1 MRLFL
6 LIFLLL
12 PALLCPLPVQGE
24 GPARLAFSG
33 GPEGGTFN
41 YFANGIATR
50 LNRRMPDEF
59 RVELKTS
66 AGSVENIRRVDA
78 GEADFAIVY
87 SGDIWLARRGAL
99 TGDPKAYRNVL
110 ALAFLYGA
118 PAHLVVPADSTI
130 QKVDDLAGR
139 RVAIGPSG
147 SGAATAAG
155 RYFGALGME
164 RDVRFEMI
172 GYNLAAQALLAGKV
186 DAMWVVAGYPN
197 GSVTQLAAKGP
208 VRLLDLWTENTRR
221 KIEKRY
227 PFYSWATIPAGTYA
241 GQEGDIVTFQDAAI
255 WVASNRMPADRV
267 EKALSEIFSP
277 EGLTY
282 MARVK
287 KTARQMSIAGG
298 LNGVVIPLHPGADAF
313 WRSKGLTPI
322 PAR

>member
-1 MRLFL
+1 MRRIL
-6 LIFLLL
+6 LILLLL
-12 PALLCPLPVQGE
+12 PALLCPIPARGE

-33 GPEGGTFN
+33 GPDGGTFN

-50 LNRRMPDEF
+50 LNRKMPDEF

-87 SGDIWLARRGAL
+87 SGDVWLARRGAL
-99 TGDPKAYRNVL
+99 ADDPKEYRNVL

-118 PAHLVVPADSTI
+118 PAHLVVPADSAI
-130 QKVDDLAGR
+130 QKVDDLAGH

-155 RYFGALGME
+155 RYFSALGLA
-164 RDVRFEMI
+164 RDIRFEMI

-197 GSVTQLAAKGP
+197 ASVTQLAAKTP

-221 KIEKRY
+221 KIEQNY
-227 PFYSWATIPAGTYA
+227 PFYSGTTIPAGTYI
-241 GQEGDIVTFQDAAI
+241 GQDRDIATFQDAAI
-255 WVASNRMPADRV
+255 WVASNRLPANRV
-267 EKALSEIFSP
+267 EKALTEIYTP
-277 EGLTY
+277 EGLAY
-282 MARVK
+282 MAKVK

-298 LNGVVIPLHPGADAF
+298 LDGVVIPLHPGADAF